1 MKQEEV
7 KQGELLWQWEEE
19 KVRVVEQDANQERN
33 KWADYFYRIRKQCP
47 WSLAAW
53 NKGEIDIVDWTGEVL
68 PLSPYQARV
77 YRFTG
82 TDKELKALAKEL
94 DYGECEW
101 LYSFPGY
108 GPFATPEAVLIQQ
121 DRAELARLRNKNK

>member
-1 MKQEEV
+1 M
-7 KQGELLWQWEEE
+7 
-19 KVRVVEQDANQERN
+19 EQDANQERN

-68 PLSPYQARV
+68 PLAPYQARV
-77 YRFTG
+77 YKV
-82 TDKELKALAKEL
+82 DLPDAEVKKLAAEL
-94 DYGECEW
+94 DHGECEW

-108 GPFATPEAVLIQQ
+108 GPFATPTSVLIQQ
-121 DRAELARLRNKNK
+121 DRAELTRLRNIKQ